1 MSDLQDI
8 YIIFKDDILYEDA
21 NETLFTWIINNATT
35 INSNGFYVKVIELDD
50 SNIDKIASLNVKTL
64 PALLIDSDV
73 KTYGGNKIKEF
84 IKKLVAEGHT
94 KAEDEKK
101 KKHVVIKKV
110 ETSSA
115 ENDMNDWIYDQL
127 MTQGDDDGKSS
138 LVEEPME
145 SDTIMRK
152 TQEMRSLRDAQ
163 TKTTSTPKKPAF
175 MTPKMSGPPQPADA
189 DDLLLEKM
197 FENQELS
204 TN

>member
-21 NETLFTWIINNATT
+21 NETLFTWIINNAKT
-35 INSNGFYVKVIELDD
+35 INSNGLYVKVIELDD

-64 PALLIDSDV
+64 PALFIDSEV
-73 KTYGGNKIKEF
+73 KTYGGNKIKDY
-84 IKKLVAEGHT
+84 IKKLVTEGSSKVVET
-94 KAEDEKK
+94 K
-101 KKHVVIKKV
+101 KKHVVVKKAESSTA
-110 ETSSA
+110 ET
-115 ENDMNDWIYDQL
+115 DMNDWIYDQL

-163 TKTTSTPKKPAF
+163 MKPTTPKKPVF
-175 MTPKMSGPPQPADA
+175 NQPKFSGPPPPEDA
-189 DDLLLEKM
+189 DDLLLDKM
-197 FENQELS
+197 FSNQELS
-204 TN
+204 AI